1 VQTSAAP
8 VATQPP
14 PASPAPV
21 ASADYSGGS
30 PAAAPSSGSLASSS
44 ADLESGSPATGN
56 GGGCAFVLKLIGRA
70 DASGLA
76 RPVADDVWRVCLPED
91 AYRGRLD
98 ENPAGSVACLLRDGQ
113 AAPPGYGLYLVAGND
128 PGMKSG
134 TRGARA
140 RGPVAS
146 GMPGPVL
153 GLEPDLAHLDA
164 GDIIYVSVDGRRVSV
179 LWKNSARHNGL
190 LLTEQCDN
198 YCLMCSQPPKDRD
211 DAWLFYRARKVISL
225 LPPGAR
231 ALSLTGGEPTL
242 HADALIGLL
251 EHCKQVAPGLSLHLL
266 SNGRR
271 FADPEF
277 TRRYAAVGLSDIMV
291 GIPLY
296 APEPGLHDFIVQA
309 TGAFSETVHGILNLA
324 SLGQAVEI
332 RVVVQRHTVPVLV
345 GLAAF
350 IARNLPFVAQ
360 VALMGLEMT
369 GLARPNSA
377 LVWAD
382 PADYQSELAQAVDTL
397 TTAGITTRIY
407 NHQLC
412 VLNQRLW
419 PYAVRS
425 ISDWKNDY
433 LDICRSCSV
442 RSACGGVFTTSGNR
456 ISQHLHPI
464 P

>member
-1 VQTSAAP
+1 M
-8 VATQPP
+8 
-14 PASPAPV
+14 
-21 ASADYSGGS
+21 
-30 PAAAPSSGSLASSS
+30 
-44 ADLESGSPATGN
+44 
-56 GGGCAFVLKLIGRA
+56 LKLIGHA
-70 DASGLA
+70 NASGLTG
-76 RPVADDVWRVCLPED
+76 PVSDNVWRVCPAND
-91 AYRGRLD
+91 PGRD
-98 ENPAGSVACLLRDGQ
+98 RSSGDGQGPAEAIACLLQAGQ
-113 AAPPGYGLYLVAGND
+113 AAPAGYGLYLTAGND
-128 PGMKSG
+128 AEPSE
-134 TRGARA
+134 T
-140 RGPVAS
+140 
-146 GMPGPVL
+146 PGPLLRL
-153 GLEPDLAHLDA
+153 GPELAHLDA
-164 GDIIYVSVDGRRVSV
+164 GDIIHVPPDGRRVTV

-198 YCLMCSQPPKDRD
+198 YCIMCSQPPKDRD
-211 DAWLFYRARKVISL
+211 DSWLFHRARKVISL
-225 LPPGAR
+225 LPEGAH

-251 EHCKQVAPGLSLHLL
+251 EHCKQVAPALSVHLL

-277 TRRYAAVGLSDIMV
+277 TRRYATVGLADIMV

-309 TGAFSETVHGILNLA
+309 TGAFEETVHGILNLA
-324 SLGQAVEI
+324 SLRQAVEI
-332 RVVVQRHTVPVLV
+332 RVVVQRLTVPVLP
-345 GLAAF
+345 GLATF
-350 IARNLPFVAQ
+350 IRRNLPFVAQ

-369 GLARPNSA
+369 GLARPNSP

-382 PADYQSELAQAVDTL
+382 PADYQYELAEAVDIL
-397 TTAGITTRIY
+397 ATAGIATRIY

-412 VLNQRLW
+412 VLDRRLW

-442 RSACGGVFTTSGNR
+442 RDACGGVFTTSGNR
-456 ISQHLHPI
+456 LSQQLRPV

>member
-1 VQTSAAP
+1 M
-8 VATQPP
+8 
-14 PASPAPV
+14 
-21 ASADYSGGS
+21 
-30 PAAAPSSGSLASSS
+30 PAA
-44 ADLESGSPATGN
+44 
-56 GGGCAFVLKLIGRA
+56 GRA
-70 DASGLA
+70 
-76 RPVADDVWRVCLPED
+76 
-91 AYRGRLD
+91 GRT
-98 ENPAGSVACLLRDGQ
+98 
-113 AAPPGYGLYLVAGND
+113 PGYGLYLMPDTRHRPDARDGWVTG
-128 PGMKSG
+128 SG
-134 TRGARA
+134 
-140 RGPVAS
+140 VS

-153 GLEPDLAHLDA
+153 RLGPELAHLDA
-164 GDIIYVSVDGRRVSV
+164 GDIIHVPDDGRRVTV

-211 DAWLFYRARKVISL
+211 DSWLFDRARKVISL
-225 LPPGAR
+225 LPDGAR

-251 EHCKQVAPGLSLHLL
+251 EHCKRAAPGLSVHLL

-277 TRRYAAVGLSDIMV
+277 TRRYAAVGLADIMV
-291 GIPLY
+291 GIPVY

-309 TGAFSETVHGILNLA
+309 AGAFDETVHGILNLA

-332 RVVVQRHTVPVLV
+332 RVVVQRHTVPVLA
-345 GLAAF
+345 GLATF

-369 GLARPNSA
+369 GLARPNSP

-382 PADYQSELAQAVDTL
+382 PADYQRELAEAVDIL
-397 TTAGITTRIY
+397 ATAGIATRIY

-412 VLNQRLW
+412 VLDRRLW

-442 RSACGGVFTTSGNR
+442 RDACGGVFTTSGNR
-456 ISQHLHPI
+456 LSQHLRPV

>member
-1 VQTSAAP
+1 M
-8 VATQPP
+8 
-14 PASPAPV
+14 
-21 ASADYSGGS
+21 
-30 PAAAPSSGSLASSS
+30 
-44 ADLESGSPATGN
+44 
-56 GGGCAFVLKLIGRA
+56 LKLMGRA
-70 DASGLA
+70 DASGLSG
-76 RPVADDVWRVCLPED
+76 PVADDVWRVCLPED
-91 AYRGRLD
+91 ADNDRSSTGD
-98 ENPAGSVACLLRDGQ
+98 DGPAGSIAYLLRDGQ
-113 AAPPGYGLYLVAGND
+113 TAPPGYRLYLIAGND
-128 PGMKSG
+128 PGRRTG
-134 TRGARA
+134 TLRAELRGLGA
-140 RGPVAS
+140 AS

-153 GLEPDLAHLDA
+153 RLGPELAHLDA
-164 GDIIYVSVDGRRVSV
+164 GDIIHVPADGRRVAV

-211 DAWLFYRARKVISL
+211 DAWLFDRARKVISL
-225 LPPGAR
+225 LPPGAQ

-251 EHCKQVAPGLSLHLL
+251 KHCKQVAPGLSVHLL

-271 FADPEF
+271 FADPDF
-277 TRRYAAVGLSDIMV
+277 TRRYAAVGLSDIMT
-291 GIPLY
+291 GIPVY
-296 APEPGLHDFIVQA
+296 APEPSLHDFIVQA
-309 TGAFSETVHGILNLA
+309 VGAFNETVHGILNLA

-332 RVVVQRHTVPVLV
+332 RVVVQRHTVSVLA

-369 GLARPNSA
+369 GLARPNSP

-382 PADYQSELAQAVDTL
+382 PADYQHELAAAVDIL
-397 TTAGITTRIY
+397 ATAGIATRIY

-412 VLNQRLW
+412 VLDRRLW

-433 LDICRSCSV
+433 LDICHSCSV
-442 RSACGGVFTTSGNR
+442 RDACGGVFATSGNR

-464 P
+464 S

>member
-1 VQTSAAP
+1 M
-8 VATQPP
+8 
-14 PASPAPV
+14 
-21 ASADYSGGS
+21 
-30 PAAAPSSGSLASSS
+30 LR
-44 ADLESGSPATGN
+44 
-56 GGGCAFVLKLIGRA
+56 LIGRA
-70 DASGLA
+70 DTSGLA

-91 AYRGRLD
+91 
-98 ENPAGSVACLLRDGQ
+98 ENSDRVSGQGIPTSLACLMRAGQ
-113 AAPPGYGLYLVAGND
+113 PMPPGYGLYLTTEAETPALG
-128 PGMKSG
+128 
-134 TRGARA
+134 
-140 RGPVAS
+140 AS
-146 GMPGPVL
+146 GVYGRAMPAAPGPVL
-153 GLEPDLAHLDA
+153 KLGPDLAHIDS
-164 GDIIYVSVDGRRVSV
+164 GDIIHVAANGRRVTV

-211 DAWLFYRARKVISL
+211 DSWLFDRARKVISL
-225 LPPGAR
+225 LPEGAR
-231 ALSLTGGEPTL
+231 SLSLTGGEPTL

-251 EHCKQVAPGLSLHLL
+251 EHCQQVAPGLSIHLL

-271 FADPEF
+271 FADPAF
-277 TRRYAAVGLSDIMV
+277 ARRYAAIGLADIMV
-291 GIPLY
+291 GIPVY

-309 TGAFSETVHGILNLA
+309 AGAFDDTIHGILNLT

-332 RVVVQRHTVPVLV
+332 RVVVQRHTVPVLAS
-345 GLAAF
+345 LATF
-350 IARNLPFVAQ
+350 VVRNLPFVAQ

-382 PADYQSELAQAVDTL
+382 PADYQRELAEAVGIL
-397 TTAGITTRIY
+397 ATAGICTRIY

-412 VLNQRLW
+412 VLDRRLW

-433 LDICRSCSV
+433 LEICRSCSV
-442 RSACGGVFTTSGNR
+442 RDECGGVFTTSGNR
-456 ISQHLHPI
+456 LSQQLRPV

>member
-1 VQTSAAP
+1 MAVGA
-8 VATQPP
+8 VM
-14 PASPAPV
+14 
-21 ASADYSGGS
+21 
-30 PAAAPSSGSLASSS
+30 
-44 ADLESGSPATGN
+44 
-56 GGGCAFVLKLIGRA
+56 LKLTGRTEA
-70 DASGLA
+70 AGLTG
-76 RPVADDVWRVCLPED
+76 PLADDVWRVCMPGES
-91 AYRGRLD
+91 AAGRPL
-98 ENPAGSVACLLRDGQ
+98 ACLVPSGQ
-113 AAPPGYGLYLVAGND
+113 RPAPGYGLYLLGAEAV
-128 PGMKSG
+128 PG
-134 TRGARA
+134 A
-140 RGPVAS
+140 
-146 GMPGPVL
+146 PGPALRL
-153 GLEPDLAHLDA
+153 GPGLGHIEP
-164 GDIIYVSVDGRRVSV
+164 GDIIHVPADARRVSV

-211 DAWLFYRARKVISL
+211 DSWLFDRAMKVISL
-225 LPPGAR
+225 LPEGAR

-242 HADALIGLL
+242 HADSLIDLL
-251 EHCKQVAPGLSLHLL
+251 SHCKRVAPGLSVHLL

-277 TRRYAAVGLSDIMV
+277 ARRYAAVGLSDIMA
-291 GIPLY
+291 GIPVY

-309 TGAFSETVHGILNLA
+309 VGAFDETIHGILNLA

-332 RVVVQRHTVPVLV
+332 RVVVQQHTIPVLT
-345 GLAAF
+345 GLATF

-377 LVWAD
+377 VVWAE
-382 PADYQSELAQAVDTL
+382 PADYQRELIEAVGIL
-397 TTAGITTRIY
+397 TTAGISTRIY

-412 VLNQRLW
+412 VLDQSLW

-442 RSACGGVFTTSGNR
+442 RDACGGVFTTSGSR
-456 ISQHLHPI
+456 LSQHLHPVPDQSAAI
-464 P
+464 HGGARA